1 MNKVTI
7 TIIGGGSG
15 GGRGGEGCWVGRW
28 WLTVN
33 RPVWSFKDLFLRP
46 TGFSFGQLDFLFW
59 AIWQKICAT
68 WLRFWKTH
76 DFWWDDLQATWPV
89 TKVTGVRWGGRLP
102 PTLFK
107 YIVVYS
113 LSTVKVELN
122 STVKSGNLL
131 GVKNNKMYMI
141 CFKQSN
147 HSPLNMGCTA
157 SLLCVL
163 VILLEYLVVI

>member
-1 MNKVTI
+1 MLALTSGLFICWRIYRLWIKLPLPLSGEGV
-7 TIIGGGSG
+7 GG

-33 RPVWSFKDLFLRP
+33 RPVWSFKDLFLRL

-113 LSTVKVELN
+113 LSTVKVD
-122 STVKSGNLL
+122 K
-131 GVKNNKMYMI
+131 
-141 CFKQSN
+141 
-147 HSPLNMGCTA
+147 
-157 SLLCVL
+157 
-163 VILLEYLVVI
+163 